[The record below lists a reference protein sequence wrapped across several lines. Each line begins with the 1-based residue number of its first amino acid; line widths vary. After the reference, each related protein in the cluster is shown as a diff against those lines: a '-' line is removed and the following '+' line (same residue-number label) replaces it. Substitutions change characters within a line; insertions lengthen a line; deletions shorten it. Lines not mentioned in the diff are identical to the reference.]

1 MRHTKEYRKARLYFL
16 YDLMQD
22 IAELE
27 PRLLDMTDWHTNSDA
42 LTQMLELIDR
52 GEV

>member
-1 MRHTKEYRKARLYFL
+1 MNHSKEYRKARLNFL

-42 LTQMLELIDR
+42 LSQFMDLVDK
-52 GEV
+52 GEI